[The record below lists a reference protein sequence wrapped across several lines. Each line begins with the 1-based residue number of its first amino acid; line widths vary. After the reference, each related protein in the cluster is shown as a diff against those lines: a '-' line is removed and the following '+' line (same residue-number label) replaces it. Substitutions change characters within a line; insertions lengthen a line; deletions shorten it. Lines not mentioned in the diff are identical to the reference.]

1 MEGMGYGG
9 LQRAAIYEVQKDG
22 LKRALHVW
30 LLSLLKE
37 SRKTGTLFT
46 LVEVMYMETLP
57 RKGDVRRMAAL
68 AQMKDEKREMRSFS
82 AAAAFAMSTLYIYV
96 PERFYKVGLEARWGW
111 GKLCCL
117 SWW

>member
-1 MEGMGYGG
+1 
-9 LQRAAIYEVQKDG
+9 
-22 LKRALHVW
+22 
-30 LLSLLKE
+30 
-37 SRKTGTLFT
+37 
-46 LVEVMYMETLP
+46 METLP

-111 GKLCCL
+111 ENCVAFLGCRGTHTKPE
-117 SWW
+117 

>member
-1 MEGMGYGG
+1 
-9 LQRAAIYEVQKDG
+9 
-22 LKRALHVW
+22 
-30 LLSLLKE
+30 
-37 SRKTGTLFT
+37 
-46 LVEVMYMETLP
+46 METLP

-82 AAAAFAMSTLYIYV
+82 AAAAFAFAMSTLYIYV

-117 SWW
+117 SWL